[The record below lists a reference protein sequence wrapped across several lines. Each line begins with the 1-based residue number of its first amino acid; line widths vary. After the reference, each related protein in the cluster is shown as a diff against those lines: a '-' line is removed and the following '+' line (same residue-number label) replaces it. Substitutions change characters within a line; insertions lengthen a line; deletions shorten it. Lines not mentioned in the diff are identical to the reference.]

1 MIDFRKSL
9 NFQRKDTLLKAKNS
23 RKMRFTKI
31 KFFANLSQ
39 NHFLNSTILTS
50 KPKFK
55 ARKIQKNSQ
64 KIHSQRFKPNF
75 YPHFVTNA
83 FKKAEF

>member
-1 MIDFRKSL
+1 MVDFRKSV

-23 RKMRFTKI
+23 LKMRFTKI

-64 KIHSQRFKPNF
+64 KNLKP
-75 YPHFVTNA
+75 
-83 FKKAEF
+83 KIQAEFLSPFCNKCFQKG

>member
-1 MIDFRKSL
+1 MVDFRKSV

-50 KPKFK
+50 NPRFK
-55 ARKIQKNSQ
+55 ARKIQK
-64 KIHSQRFKPNF
+64 KIHKKNLKP
-75 YPHFVTNA
+75 
-83 FKKAEF
+83 KIQAEFLSPFCNKCFQKG

>member
-1 MIDFRKSL
+1 MIDFRKSV

-23 RKMRFTKI
+23 LKMRFTKI

-55 ARKIQKNSQ
+55 ARKIQKN
-64 KIHSQRFKPNF
+64 H
-75 YPHFVTNA
+75 
-83 FKKAEF
+83 KKFTAKDLSRIFIPIL